1 MSKFIQILTPI
12 KNMDGSLAI
21 NADKEKSAV
30 TVKDI
35 VMQYLMDF
43 TTDSGDYK
51 EIMRTRKTSEKIYN
65 HEIDK
70 LELEDAE
77 FDLLEKALKKGIGQ
91 AKFHHPDIV
100 LCQVYDV
107 IEQTKEEDRKEDNA
121 KDINKT

>member
-77 FDLLEKALKKGIGQ
+77 FDLLEKALKKGI
-91 AKFHHPDIV
+91 
-100 LCQVYDV
+100 
-107 IEQTKEEDRKEDNA
+107 
-121 KDINKT
+121 